1 MALLLEPE
9 PQAHYCC
16 HMPRWQIA
24 LIVVGAL
31 GLGGF
36 AAARLAHPGSTSV
49 VGAECRRISG
59 DRRACYTRLL
69 TDRLASK
76 GVADAMATLDA
87 LALRQTTLPEAV
99 KAGLAEVEGDA
110 AKPEALLTMLDTFN
124 VMFDVV
130 EPRKAAPR

>member
-1 MALLLEPE
+1 MTRPKVRKLEPE
-9 PQAHYCC
+9 PQAHYCSP
-16 HMPRWQIA
+16 MPRWQIA

-36 AAARLAHPGSTSV
+36 AAARLAHPGSTSG

-87 LALRQTTLPEAV
+87 LAHV
-99 KAGLAEVEGDA
+99 DAEVAEHAHEYSHGVGIA
-110 AKPEALLTMLDTFN
+110 AYGRTPTDIAGMWSRPL
-124 VMFDVV
+124 
-130 EPRKAAPR
+130 